1 MQASV
6 YGAKRVLPKLSRALH
21 VEPGILGECR
31 LSTGDGCAAFPD
43 DILLAVSFFWFFIQV
58 NEKAKVY

>member
-1 MQASV
+1 
-6 YGAKRVLPKLSRALH
+6 
-21 VEPGILGECR
+21 VEPGILGEYR
-31 LSTGDGCAAFPD
+31 LSAGDGCAAFPD

>member
-1 MQASV
+1 
-6 YGAKRVLPKLSRALH
+6 

-31 LSTGDGCAAFPD
+31 VSAGDGCAAFPD